1 MQLHLSLIYD
11 PVTYQGRNFEPDLN
25 NWNIITDVMGAM
37 LDRFFSVLTQPEG
50 SLIYHLIL
58 VFSIAGALQAAFVHW
73 RSSEFPQARRTM
85 LGLGIL
91 LIAQILLFMIGGLG
105 IQGFINLPLFLPPL
119 DRAVTLFS
127 LVWMIWLWAF
137 PEPSRPADAAT
148 WLLSLLVAAALGLS
162 IVAYSA
168 EPSLPPYNQTTH
180 DMFWQLAS
188 IAFSVFSLFM
198 LLMRRPNGWGYGMAV
213 FMLSFAGH
221 LLHLLFGGTN
231 GDFPGAVRLAHMAA
245 YPILMTLPQRFPAPT
260 SAPTTVKQQQDVPTG
275 GERRRY
281 STDPKTFHALLA
293 LAGESSAD
301 KVSDAIT
308 RAIAQT
314 MLADLCFL
322 IYLTDNKNQMQ
333 IASGYDLIREENL
346 EGGSMSK
353 TVIPMLTNALQRGR
367 PLRLPSSSTSADIK
381 GLSDLLGL
389 NNPGHLLSVPIVT
402 PEKDPIGGV
411 LLLSPYSNRLWSAED
426 QAFLANIAIS
436 LVPIIQRGQK
446 MTSLEQRG
454 EQTKQALDVAQSRIT
469 DLERR
474 NNDLSKQMEA
484 VRTDAQQ
491 GLAQAENLIE
501 LTKMQEEAQKA
512 IERLKEENEALRA
525 AKKVKSSAGA
535 VSAANSVQIE
545 NELRIT
551 LEEVARL
558 QNQLAEANM
567 RVIEAEKGTST
578 AHSTEQA
585 EVVASISQ
593 ELRQPM
599 SSIVGYTDLL
609 LGESVGILGALQRK
623 FVERIKASTERIGAL
638 IDDLIQVT
646 TLESG
651 LNELKPEAVD
661 LNVIIDNAMSYTS
674 SQVREKNISMHLD
687 LPKNVATIYADRE
700 ALQQILIHLLQ
711 NAGAA
716 SPLEG
721 TVRLRVQTKA
731 EDGKEYVLIQVTDTG
746 GGIPTEDLQRVFT
759 RLYRADNVLIQGVGD
774 TGVGLSIAKTLTEA
788 QKGRIW
794 VESELGVGSTFSVL
808 LPIAKNAAL
817 KGMEN

>member
-1 MQLHLSLIYD
+1 
-11 PVTYQGRNFEPDLN
+11 
-25 NWNIITDVMGAM
+25 MGASVG
-37 LDRFFSVLTQPEG
+37 RFFSLLTGPEG

-85 LGLGIL
+85 FGLGML
-91 LIAQILLFMIGGLG
+91 LIAQIGLFIISGLG
-105 IQGFINLPLFLPPL
+105 IQGIINLPLFLPPL
-119 DRAVTLFS
+119 DRAVSLFS

-137 PEPSRPADAAT
+137 PEPSRSADAAT
-148 WLLSLLVAAALGLS
+148 WLLSLLVIAALGLS
-162 IVAYSA
+162 LVAYSA
-168 EPSLPPYNQTTH
+168 ETSLTPYNQTTY
-180 DMFWQLAS
+180 DGFWQLGS
-188 IAFSVFSLFM
+188 IAFSVFGLFI
-198 LLMRRPNGWGYGMAV
+198 LLIRRPNGWGYGMAV
-213 FMLSFAGH
+213 FLLFFLGH
-221 LLHLLFGGTN
+221 LLHMLFGRID
-231 GDFPGAVRLAHMAA
+231 GDFPAVVRLAHMAA
-245 YPILMTLPQRFPAPT
+245 YPILMTLPQRFPAP
-260 SAPTTVKQQQDVPTG
+260 SNALTTVKQQDAPS

-293 LAGESSAD
+293 LAGESSSD
-301 KVSDAIT
+301 KVSEAIT

-346 EGGSMSK
+346 EGGSMNKS
-353 TVIPMLTNALQRGR
+353 VIPMLTNALQRGR

-389 NNPGHLLSVPIVT
+389 TNPGHLLSVPIVT

-426 QAFLANIAIS
+426 QAFLANIALS

-454 EQTKQALDVAQSRIT
+454 EQTKQALDVAQARIT
-469 DLERR
+469 DLEKR
-474 NNDLSKQMEA
+474 NNDLLKQVEA
-484 VRTDAQQ
+484 VRADSQE
-491 GLAQAENLIE
+491 GLAQAENLAA
-501 LTKMQEEAQKA
+501 LTKMQEEAQRA
-512 IERLKEENEALRA
+512 IERLKQENEELRA
-525 AKKVKSSAGA
+525 TRKVKSTNAAS
-535 VSAANSVQIE
+535 VANSLQIE
-545 NELRIT
+545 SELRMS
-551 LEEVARL
+551 LQEVARL
-558 QNQLAEANM
+558 QNQIAEANM
-567 RVIEAEKGTST
+567 RLIEAEKSTST

-623 FVERIKASTERIGAL
+623 FVERIKASTERIGSL

-646 TLESG
+646 TLETG
-651 LNELKPEAVD
+651 LNDLKPEPVD

-687 LPKNVATIYADRE
+687 LPKNVAPIYADRE

-721 TVRLRVQTKA
+721 AVHLRVQTKA
-731 EDGKEYVLIQVTDTG
+731 EDGKEYVLIQVSDTG
-746 GGIPTEDLQRVFT
+746 GGIPPEDMSRVFT

-794 VESELGVGSTFSVL
+794 VESEAGVGSTFSVL
-808 LPIAKNAAL
+808 LPIAKNVAM
-817 KGMEN
+817 KTPEK

>member
-1 MQLHLSLIYD
+1 
-11 PVTYQGRNFEPDLN
+11 
-25 NWNIITDVMGAM
+25 MGAS
-37 LDRFFSVLTQPEG
+37 LNQIFAVLTEGTG

-58 VFSIAGALQAAFVHW
+58 VFSIAGALQSAFVNW

-85 LGLGIL
+85 FGLGML
-91 LIAQILLFMIGGLG
+91 LAAQIALFLVSAIGM
-105 IQGFINLPLFLPPL
+105 QGFINLPLFLPPL

-127 LVWMIWLWAF
+127 LVWLIWLWAF
-137 PEPSRPADAAT
+137 PEPSRPADAGT
-148 WLLSLLVAAALGLS
+148 WLLSLLVVSALGLS
-162 IVAYSA
+162 LVSQSA
-168 EPSLPPYNQTTH
+168 QAPFSSYNLTTA
-180 DMFWQLAS
+180 DSYWQLAS
-188 IAFSVFSLFM
+188 MGFSLLGLF
-198 LLMRRPNGWGYGMAV
+198 LLAIRRPNGWGYGLAV
-213 FMLSFAGH
+213 FLLSFAGH
-221 LLHLLFGGTN
+221 LLYMMIGRGE

-245 YPILMTLPQRFPAPT
+245 YPILLTLPQRFPTAVNALT
-260 SAPTTVKQQQDVPTG
+260 SVKQQDAPV
-275 GERRRY
+275 GERRKY

-293 LAGESSAD
+293 LAGESSTE
-301 KVSDAIT
+301 KLSQAIT

-322 IYLTDNKNQMQ
+322 IYLTDNNSQMQ

-346 EGGSMSK
+346 EGGSLNK

-389 NNPGHLLSVPIVT
+389 TSPGHLLSVPIVT
-402 PEKDPIGGV
+402 PEKEPLGGV

-426 QAFLANIAIS
+426 QAFLTNIAVS
-436 LVPIIQRGQK
+436 LVPIIQRGQR
-446 MTSLEQRG
+446 MTSLEIKG
-454 EQTKQALDVAQSRIT
+454 EQTKQALDVAQSRVS

-474 NNDLSKQMEA
+474 NNELVRQMEA
-484 VRTDAQQ
+484 IKADAQE
-491 GLAQAENLIE
+491 GLSQAENLTA
-501 LTKMQEEAQKA
+501 LRKMQEETQQALEK
-512 IERLKEENEALRA
+512 LKQENDELRA
-525 AKKVKSSAGA
+525 TGARGGNKTYASSAQ
-535 VSAANSVQIE
+535 VE
-545 NELRIT
+545 NELRLT

-567 RVIEAEKGTST
+567 RIIEAQKGSSVAHTS
-578 AHSTEQA
+578 EQA

-609 LGESVGILGALQRK
+609 LGESVGILGTLQRK
-623 FVERIKASTERIGAL
+623 FVERIKASTERIGTL

-646 TLESG
+646 TLETG
-651 LNELKPEAVD
+651 LNELKPEPVNLD
-661 LNVIIDNAMSYTS
+661 LVIDNAMSYTS
-674 SQVREKNISMHLD
+674 SQIREKNISMHLD
-687 LPKNVATIYADRE
+687 LPKNVAPIYADRE

-721 TVRLRVQTKA
+721 TVHLKVQTRT
-731 EDGKEYVLIQVTDTG
+731 EDNREYVLIQVTDTG
-746 GGIPTEDLQRVFT
+746 GGIPAEDLGRVFT

-794 VESELGVGSTFSVL
+794 VDSQPGTGSTFSVL
-808 LPIAKNAAL
+808 LPIARNAGNHKN
-817 KGMEN
+817 GEG

>member
-1 MQLHLSLIYD
+1 
-11 PVTYQGRNFEPDLN
+11 
-25 NWNIITDVMGAM
+25 MGAS
-37 LDRFFSVLTQPEG
+37 LGQIFTVLTEPAG

-85 LGLGIL
+85 FGLGML
-91 LIAQILLFMIGGLG
+91 LVAQIGLFLISGIG
-105 IQGFINLPLFLPPL
+105 IQGFINLQLFLPPL

-127 LVWMIWLWAF
+127 LVWIIWLWAF
-137 PEPSRPADAAT
+137 PEPSRPADAGT
-148 WLLSLLVAAALGLS
+148 WLLSLLIIAALGLS
-162 IVAYSA
+162 LVAYSTDV
-168 EPSLPPYNQTTH
+168 PLSSYNLTTYESY
-180 DMFWQLAS
+180 WQLAS
-188 IAFSVFSLFM
+188 IGLSLIGLFI
-198 LLMRRPNGWGYGMAV
+198 LAIRRPNGWGYGIAV
-213 FMLSFAGH
+213 FLLSFAGH
-221 LLHLLFGGTN
+221 LLYLTIGRIE

-245 YPILMTLPQRFPAPT
+245 YPILMTLPQRFPTAST
-260 SAPTTVKQQQDVPTG
+260 NRLTTVKQQDAPV
-275 GERRRY
+275 GERRKY

-293 LAGESSAD
+293 LAGESQTEKLSQ
-301 KVSDAIT
+301 AIT

-322 IYLTDNKNQMQ
+322 IYLTDNNSQMQ

-346 EGGSMSK
+346 EGGSLNK
-353 TVIPMLTNALQRGR
+353 TIIPMLTNALQRGR

-389 NNPGHLLSVPIVT
+389 TNPGHLMSVPIVT
-402 PEKDPIGGV
+402 PEKEPLGGV

-426 QAFLANIAIS
+426 QAFLTNIAVS
-436 LVPIIQRGQK
+436 LVPIIQRGQR
-446 MTSLEQRG
+446 MSSLEIKG
-454 EQTKQALDVAQSRIT
+454 EQAKQALDVAQARVA

-474 NNDLSKQMEA
+474 NGELLRQMEA
-484 VRTDAQQ
+484 VRADAQE
-491 GLAQAENLIE
+491 GLAQAENLAA
-501 LTKMQEEAQKA
+501 LRNMQEETQRALEK
-512 IERLKEENEALRA
+512 LKQENEELRA
-525 AKKVKSSAGA
+525 TANARGTKKAGLFVSSTQ
-535 VSAANSVQIE
+535 VE
-545 NELRIT
+545 NELRLT

-558 QNQLAEANM
+558 QNQIAAANM
-567 RVIEAEKGTST
+567 RIIEAEKGSS
-578 AHSTEQA
+578 AARSTEQA

-609 LGESVGILGALQRK
+609 LGESVGILGTLQRK
-623 FVERIKASTERIGAL
+623 FVERIKASTERIGSL

-646 TLESG
+646 TLETG
-651 LNELKPEAVD
+651 LHELKPEPVD
-661 LNVIIDNAMSYTS
+661 LDLIIDNAMSYTS
-674 SQVREKNISMHLD
+674 SQIREKNISMHLD
-687 LPKNVATIYADRE
+687 LPKNVAPIYADRE

-721 TVRLRVQTKA
+721 TVYLKVQTKV
-731 EDGKEYVLIQVTDTG
+731 EEGKEYVLIQVKDTG
-746 GGIPTEDLQRVFT
+746 GGIPAEDLGRVFT

-794 VESELGVGSTFSVL
+794 VDSEPGVGSTFSVL
-808 LPIAKNAAL
+808 LPIAKNSAL
-817 KGMEN
+817 KHTEE

>member
-1 MQLHLSLIYD
+1 M
-11 PVTYQGRNFEPDLN
+11 
-25 NWNIITDVMGAM
+25 
-37 LDRFFSVLTQPEG
+37 
-50 SLIYHLIL
+50 
-58 VFSIAGALQAAFVHW
+58 
-73 RSSEFPQARRTM
+73 
-85 LGLGIL
+85 
-91 LIAQILLFMIGGLG
+91 
-105 IQGFINLPLFLPPL
+105 
-119 DRAVTLFS
+119 
-127 LVWMIWLWAF
+127 
-137 PEPSRPADAAT
+137 
-148 WLLSLLVAAALGLS
+148 
-162 IVAYSA
+162 
-168 EPSLPPYNQTTH
+168 
-180 DMFWQLAS
+180 
-188 IAFSVFSLFM
+188 
-198 LLMRRPNGWGYGMAV
+198 
-213 FMLSFAGH
+213 
-221 LLHLLFGGTN
+221 
-231 GDFPGAVRLAHMAA
+231 
-245 YPILMTLPQRFPAPT
+245 
-260 SAPTTVKQQQDVPTG
+260 TTVKQQDAPV

-293 LAGESSAD
+293 LAGESRSD
-301 KVSDAIT
+301 KVSEAIT

-322 IYLTDNKNQMQ
+322 IYLTDDKNQMQ

-346 EGGSMSK
+346 EGGSMNKS
-353 TVIPMLTNALQRGR
+353 VIPMLTNALQRGR

-389 NNPGHLLSVPIVT
+389 TNPGHLLSVPIVT
-402 PEKDPIGGV
+402 PEKDPLGGV

-426 QAFLANIAIS
+426 QAFLANIALS

-446 MTSLEQRG
+446 MTSLEQKG
-454 EQTKQALDVAQSRIT
+454 EQTKQALDVAQARLA
-469 DLERR
+469 DLEKR
-474 NNDLSKQMEA
+474 NNDLLKQVEA
-484 VRTDAQQ
+484 VRADSQE
-491 GLAQAENLIE
+491 GLAQAENLAA
-501 LTKMQEEAQKA
+501 LTKMQEETQKA
-512 IERLKEENEALRA
+512 IERLKQENEELRA
-525 AKKVKSSAGA
+525 AKSVKGA
-535 VSAANSVQIE
+535 KSGASVANSLQVE
-545 NELRIT
+545 GELRMT

-567 RVIEAEKGTST
+567 RVIEAEKRSIT

-623 FVERIKASTERIGAL
+623 FVERIRASTERIGAL

-651 LNELKPEAVD
+651 LNDLKPEPVD

-687 LPKNVATIYADRE
+687 LPKNVAPIYADRE

-721 TVRLRVQTKA
+721 AVYLRVQTKA
-731 EDGKEYVLIQVTDTG
+731 EDNKEYVLIQVSDTG
-746 GGIPTEDLQRVFT
+746 GGIPAEDMPRVFT
-759 RLYRADNVLIQGVGD
+759 RLFRADNVLIQGVGD

-794 VESELGVGSTFSVL
+794 VESEAGRGFH
-808 LPIAKNAAL
+808 I
-817 KGMEN
+817 

>member
-1 MQLHLSLIYD
+1 
-11 PVTYQGRNFEPDLN
+11 
-25 NWNIITDVMGAM
+25 MGAS
-37 LDRFFSVLTQPEG
+37 LNQIFSVLTEAPG

-58 VFSIAGALQAAFVHW
+58 VFSIAGALQSAFVHW

-85 LGLGIL
+85 FGLVVL
-91 LIAQILLFMIGGLG
+91 LTAQIALFLIGGIG
-105 IQGFINLPLFLPPL
+105 IQGFINLRLFLPPL

-127 LVWMIWLWAF
+127 LVWLIWLWAF
-137 PEPSRPADAAT
+137 PEPSRPADAGT
-148 WLLSLLVAAALGLS
+148 WLLSLLIAAALGLS
-162 IVAYSA
+162 LVSYST
-168 EPSLPPYNQTTH
+168 ELSLSSYNQTVY
-180 DMFWQLAS
+180 DAYWQLAS
-188 IAFSVFSLFM
+188 IGFSLIG
-198 LLMRRPNGWGYGMAV
+198 LLILGVRRPNGWGYGIAI
-213 FMLSFAGH
+213 FLLSFAGH
-221 LLHLLFGGTN
+221 LLYLMIGRTD

-245 YPILMTLPQRFPAPT
+245 YPILMTLPQRFPSPSNRLT
-260 SAPTTVKQQQDVPTG
+260 SVKQQDAPV
-275 GERRRY
+275 GERRKY

-293 LAGESSAD
+293 LAGESQTD
-301 KVSDAIT
+301 KLSQAIT

-322 IYLTDNKNQMQ
+322 IYLTDNNNQMQ

-346 EGGSMSK
+346 EGGSLNK
-353 TVIPMLTNALQRGR
+353 TLIPMLTNALQRGR

-381 GLSDLLGL
+381 GLGDLLGL
-389 NNPGHLLSVPIVT
+389 TNPGHLMSVPIIS
-402 PEKDPIGGV
+402 PDKEPLGGV

-426 QAFLANIAIS
+426 QAFLTNIAVS

-446 MTSLEQRG
+446 MSSLEIKG
-454 EQTKQALDVAQSRIT
+454 EQAKQALDVAQSRVA

-474 NNDLSKQMEA
+474 NDELVKQMETVQA
-484 VRTDAQQ
+484 EAQE
-491 GLAQAENLIE
+491 GLAQAENLAA
-501 LTKMQEEAQKA
+501 LRNMQEETQKA
-512 IERLKEENEALRA
+512 LEKLKQENEELRISKA
-525 AKKVKSSAGA
+525 TKKTTTFASSAQ
-535 VSAANSVQIE
+535 VE

-567 RVIEAEKGTST
+567 RSMEAEKGAS
-578 AHSTEQA
+578 AVRSAEQA

-609 LGESVGILGALQRK
+609 LGESVGILGTLQRK
-623 FVERIKASTERIGAL
+623 FVERIKASTERIGSL

-646 TLESG
+646 TLETG
-651 LNELKPEAVD
+651 LHDLKPEPVD
-661 LNVIIDNAMSYTS
+661 LDMIIDNAMSYTS
-674 SQVREKNISMHLD
+674 SQIREKNISLHLD
-687 LPKNVATIYADRE
+687 LPKNVASIYADRE

-721 TVRLRVQTKA
+721 TIHLKVQTKA

-746 GGIPTEDLQRVFT
+746 GGIAAEDLGRVFT

-794 VESELGVGSTFSVL
+794 VDSAPGVGSTFSVL
-808 LPIAKNAAL
+808 LPMARNASI
-817 KGMEN
+817 KSTEN

>member
-1 MQLHLSLIYD
+1 
-11 PVTYQGRNFEPDLN
+11 
-25 NWNIITDVMGAM
+25 MGAS
-37 LDRFFSVLTQPEG
+37 LSQIFSVLTEPAG

-58 VFSIAGALQAAFVHW
+58 VFSIAGALQASFVNW

-85 LGLGIL
+85 FGLGML
-91 LIAQILLFMIGGLG
+91 LVAQIGLFLISGIG

-137 PEPSRPADAAT
+137 PEPSRQADAAT
-148 WLLSLLVAAALGLS
+148 WLLSLLIIAALGLT
-162 IVAYSA
+162 IVAYST
-168 EPSLPPYNQTTH
+168 EVPRPPFNQTVYESY
-180 DMFWQLAS
+180 WQLAS
-188 IAFSVFSLFM
+188 IGFSLLGLFI
-198 LLMRRPNGWGYGMAV
+198 LAVRRPNGWGYGFAV
-213 FMLSFAGH
+213 FLINFAGH
-221 LLHLLFGGTN
+221 LLYLTFGRVE
-231 GDFPGAVRLAHMAA
+231 GDYPGAVRLAHMAA
-245 YPILMTLPQRFPAPT
+245 YPILMTLPQRFPTASDNRPT
-260 SAPTTVKQQQDVPTG
+260 SVKLQDAPV
-275 GERRRY
+275 GERRKY
-281 STDPKTFHALLA
+281 STDPKTFHALLG
-293 LAGESSAD
+293 LAGESQTD
-301 KVSDAIT
+301 KLSQAIT

-322 IYLTDNKNQMQ
+322 IYLTDNDSQMQ

-346 EGGSMSK
+346 DGGSLNK

-389 NNPGHLLSVPIVT
+389 TNPGHLMSVPIMT
-402 PEKDPIGGV
+402 PEKEPLGGV

-426 QAFLANIAIS
+426 QAFLTNIASS

-446 MTSLEQRG
+446 MSSLEIKG
-454 EQTKQALDVAQSRIT
+454 EQAKQALDVAQARAA

-474 NNDLSKQMEA
+474 NNELLKQMEA
-484 VRTDAQQ
+484 VRAEAQE
-491 GLAQAENLIE
+491 GLTQAETLAALRI
-501 LTKMQEEAQKA
+501 MQEATQRALEN
-512 IERLKEENEALRA
+512 LKQENEELRA
-525 AKKVKSSAGA
+525 TSDARSTNRTSIFDSSTQ
-535 VSAANSVQIE
+535 VE
-545 NELRIT
+545 NELRLT

-558 QNQLAEANM
+558 QNQLAVANM
-567 RVIEAEKGTST
+567 RIVEAEKNYSATR
-578 AHSTEQA
+578 STEQA

-609 LGESVGILGALQRK
+609 LGESVGILGTLQRK
-623 FVERIKASTERIGAL
+623 FVERIKASTERIGSL

-646 TLESG
+646 TLETG
-651 LNELKPEAVD
+651 LNELKPESVD
-661 LNVIIDNAMSYTS
+661 LDLIIDNAMSYTS
-674 SQVREKNISMHLD
+674 SQIREKNISMHLD
-687 LPKNVATIYADRE
+687 LPKNVAPIYADRE

-721 TVRLRVQTKA
+721 TVYLKVQTKT
-731 EDGKEYVLIQVTDTG
+731 EDGKEYVLIQVKDTG
-746 GGIPTEDLQRVFT
+746 GGIPPEDIGRVFT

-794 VESELGVGSTFSVL
+794 VDSEPGVGSTFSVL
-808 LPIAKNAAL
+808 LPIAKNSAI
-817 KGMEN
+817 KHTED

>member
-1 MQLHLSLIYD
+1 
-11 PVTYQGRNFEPDLN
+11 
-25 NWNIITDVMGAM
+25 MGAT
-37 LDRFFSVLTQPEG
+37 LDRFFSFLTQPEG

-85 LGLGIL
+85 FGLGML
-91 LIAQILLFMIGGLG
+91 LTAQIILFIIGGLG
-105 IQGFINLPLFLPPL
+105 IQGLINLPLFLPPL

-162 IVAYSA
+162 LAAYSA
-168 EPSLPPYNQTTH
+168 EPALIPYNQTTY
-180 DMFWQLAS
+180 DTFWQLAS
-188 IAFSVFSLFM
+188 IGFSIFGLFM
-198 LLMRRPNGWGYGMAV
+198 LLIRRPNGWGYGMAV
-213 FMLSFAGH
+213 FLLSFAGH
-221 LLHLLFGGTN
+221 LLHLLFGRVD

-260 SAPTTVKQQQDVPTG
+260 SAPTTVKQQDVPTG

-301 KVSDAIT
+301 KVSEAIT

-454 EQTKQALDVAQSRIT
+454 EQTKQALDVAQSRIA

-474 NNDLSKQMEA
+474 NSDLIKQMDV
-484 VRTDAQQ
+484 VRADAQE
-491 GLAQAENLIE
+491 GLAQAENLAA
-501 LTKMQEEAQKA
+501 LTKMQEDAQKV
-512 IERLKEENEALRA
+512 IERLKQENEELRA
-525 AKKVKSSAGA
+525 AKKVKGSVNAA
-535 VSAANSVQIE
+535 SAAHSAQIE

-567 RVIEAEKGTST
+567 RVIEAEKNTST

-623 FVERIKASTERIGAL
+623 FVERIRASTERIGAL
-638 IDDLIQVT
+638 VDDLIQVT

-651 LNELKPEAVD
+651 LNELKPEPVD

-687 LPKNVATIYADRE
+687 LPKNVAPIYADRE

-721 TVRLRVQTKA
+721 TVRLRVQTKT
-731 EDGKEYVLIQVTDTG
+731 EDDKEYVLIQVSDTG
-746 GGIPTEDLQRVFT
+746 GGIPKEDLQRVFT

-794 VESELGVGSTFSVL
+794 VDSQPGIGSTFSVL
-808 LPIAKNAAL
+808 LPIAKNANNRST
-817 KGMEN
+817 EN